1 MSALTRNRIAQ
12 RLDQLGEYRRFAERV
27 RRQTGKSLAQQV
39 REIWDLKHL
48 GGQCGISDYYW
59 YRLYDPAYQCG
70 RGAADYLGWRLQ
82 QEFSLALNP
91 RIAALPGV
99 DKIAFYSLAAAAG
112 LPLAP
117 VLATYHPGEGL
128 VPQLG
133 MHLRDVRAVERL
145 LRDPSIYP
153 IFVKPSFSQQ
163 GYGSHGLVGFE
174 PKGELLHTFSGGTL
188 PLAELLRSLT
198 HSVDRQ
204 YHKPECGCLFQ
215 PMLKPAAE
223 IVAFNEWPAVCGAR
237 VVCLNGPEGVQPIRA
252 IWKIAVRPNHVDNF
266 SLGKH
271 GNLVADIDLDSG
283 EVRRMVNGMGPD
295 AGVLDTHPQTG
306 KPLAGF
312 RLPGW
317 QQVLQACK
325 AAGAVFPLLQVQ
337 HWDVAFTEQGPFI
350 LELNDLG
357 ATEFLQLHGH
367 GLLTPATRAFLKA
380 DADRQAQSWVA
391 GL

>member
-1 MSALTRNRIAQ
+1 MTDQSRNRIAQ
-12 RLDQLGEYRRFAERV
+12 RLEQIGEYRRFAERA
-27 RRQTGKSLAQQV
+27 RRQTGKSLARQA
-39 REIWDLKHL
+39 REIWELKSL

-59 YRLYDPAYQCG
+59 YRMYDPSYQCG

-91 RIAALPGV
+91 RVAALPGA
-99 DKIAFYSLAAAAG
+99 DKIAFYSQAGAAG

-117 VLATYHPGEGL
+117 VLATFHPGDGL
-128 VPQLG
+128 VPHLG
-133 MHLRDVRAVERL
+133 SHLRDVAAVERL
-145 LRDPSIYP
+145 LRDPSVYP
-153 IFVKPSFSQQ
+153 LFVKPSFSQQ

-174 PKGELLHTFSGGTL
+174 PKGELLRTLSGGTL
-188 PLAELLRSLT
+188 PLSELLHSLT
-198 HSVDRQ
+198 HSIDHR

-223 IVAFNEWPAVCGAR
+223 IEAFNEWPAVCGAR
-237 VVCLNGPEGVQPIRA
+237 LVCLNGPDGAQAIRA

-271 GNLVADIDLDSG
+271 GNLVADIDLETG
-283 EVRRMVNGMGPD
+283 EVRRMVDGMGPE
-295 AGVLDTHPQTG
+295 ARVLDAHPQTG
-306 KPLAGF
+306 RPLARL

-317 QQVLQACK
+317 QQVLRACIS
-325 AAGAVFPLLQVQ
+325 AGAVFPLMRVQ
-337 HWDVAFTEQGPFI
+337 HWDIAFTDQGPVI

-367 GLLTPATRAFLKA
+367 GLLTAQTREFLKA
-380 DADRQAQSWVA
+380 HADARFHPWVA
-391 GL
+391 AL